1 MSVSLG
7 ANGGTYQYPQE
18 NDPAGWGDDATD
30 WASAVSAA
38 LSNIGLGASVSA
50 DAVVNI
56 ISTSKGIL
64 VPRMTTTQR
73 NAIGSPSTSL
83 LIYNTTTTQYELYT
97 GSTWQSLASYISG
110 TLTVT
115 GAASLQSTLNVTGSS
130 TFSNVT
136 VTGNATLGDATAD
149 VTAVTGILNVDS
161 GVLYVDPTNNRV
173 GINTTG
179 PTTALTVGGAS
190 TLNGTLSVTGNTT
203 LANVTGANVTATGT
217 ILTANGSVTA
227 PFIAPSGDPNTGLY
241 VISAD
246 KIGIAAN
253 GARVGEWGAGYGGF
267 TGNVIQ
273 VVTSTSTYAHTISGN
288 ALTDIKSGATTTW
301 EVTITPRYNNS
312 RIIIIGSIGLYT
324 TRSGA
329 DVYISLLIDRK
340 IGSGSY
346 SNIYK
351 GIEDVNGGYNYGI
364 GAGGAS
370 SSSFYN
376 QCIFIYEDL
385 PATTSQLTYKFP
397 IKPYYANQSTLISSS
412 STNGANKSYI
422 YLIEVQA

>member
-97 GSTWQSLASYISG
+97 GSTWQSLASYING

-115 GAASLQSTLNVTGSS
+115 GAASLESTLNVTGSS

-136 VTGNATLGDATAD
+136 ISSDLTVDTNTLK
-149 VTAVTGILNVDS
+149 VDS
-161 GVLYVDPTNNRV
+161 TNNRV
-173 GINTTG
+173 GIVTTS
-179 PTTALTVGGAS
+179 PTEALD
-190 TLNGTLSVTGNTT
+190 VTGNIKASGSATITGDLTVDTNTLKVDSANNRVGIVTT
-203 LANVTGANVTATGT
+203 SPTEALDVTGKIKASDQ

-273 VVTSTSTYAHTISGN
+273 VVS
-288 ALTDIKSGATTTW
+288 ATTTNS
-301 EVTITPRYNNS
+301 TSNTTNTYADISGLTASITPNYNTSKILVLVTTLIGLDSTNSSSGRQYSINLLRDVTQIAIYNNQ
-312 RIIIIGSIGLYT
+312 SI
-324 TRSGA
+324 
-329 DVYISLLIDRK
+329 
-340 IGSGSY
+340 
-346 SNIYK
+346 
-351 GIEDVNGGYNYGI
+351 DVNASGTEGYTFVCTFSYLD
-364 GAGGAS
+364 S
-370 SSSFYN
+370 
-376 QCIFIYEDL
+376 
-385 PATTSQLTYKFP
+385 PATTSSVTYKSQ
-397 IKPYYANQSTLISSS
+397 IKNNNTQRVTAGLDS
-412 STNGANKSYI
+412 STSSI
-422 YLIEVQA
+422 ILLEVQQ

>member
-130 TFSNVT
+130 TFANTTVNGTLS
-136 VTGNATLGDATAD
+136 VTGGTTLASITGTSAQFNSLS
-149 VTAVTGILNVDS
+149 VTGS
-161 GVLYVDPTNNRV
+161 S
-173 GINTTG
+173 
-179 PTTALTVGGAS
+179 ALS
-190 TLNGTLSVTGNTT
+190 TLSVTGNTT
-203 LANVTGANVTATGT
+203 LASVTGANVTATGT

-246 KIGIAAN
+246 TIGIAAN
-253 GARVGEWGAGYGGF
+253 GARVGEWGVGYGGF

-273 VVTSTSTYAHTISGN
+273 VQSTTKTDTFSTTSTSF
-288 ALTDIKSGATTTW
+288 TDITGLSIA
-301 EVTITPRYNNS
+301 ITPK
-312 RIIIIGSIGLYT
+312 YT
-324 TRSGA
+324 TSK
-329 DVYISLLIDRK
+329 ILLIAHLTAGKSIDIILQFRF
-340 IGSGSY
+340 
-346 SNIYK
+346 
-351 GIEDVNGGYNYGI
+351 ERGGTGI
-364 GAGGAS
+364 GIGDAGGAS
-370 SSSFYN
+370 
-376 QCIFIYEDL
+376 Q
-385 PATTSQLTYKFP
+385 PRATTGMYVGGSVSAAQAVPVILQFYDSPTTTSAITYKVQMLVDTGTGYVGRTATDSNSLSYGRQ
-397 IKPYYANQSTLISSS
+397 ISTI
-412 STNGANKSYI
+412 TA
-422 YLIEVQA
+422 IEVQQ